1 MIIIIN
7 DDYNI
12 TGAENSRVQ
21 LFFLVRISIIGI
33 RAFDILI
40 SFDEWRD
47 CVAGGKERHVNG
59 AEGSR
64 WIRCIREICTTTI
77 FG

>member
-1 MIIIIN
+1 MLI
-7 DDYNI
+7 
-12 TGAENSRVQ
+12 
-21 LFFLVRISIIGI
+21 FLPKTFSVGQNLDIVI

-59 AEGSR
+59 AERSR
-64 WIRCIREICTTTI
+64 
-77 FG
+77 